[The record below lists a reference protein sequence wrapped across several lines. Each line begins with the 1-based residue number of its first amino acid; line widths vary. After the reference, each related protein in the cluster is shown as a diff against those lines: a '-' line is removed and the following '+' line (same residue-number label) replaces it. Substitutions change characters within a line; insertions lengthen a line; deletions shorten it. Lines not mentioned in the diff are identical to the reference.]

1 MGRARLTATG
11 ASVKI
16 LQTHLRQLTHTI
28 MVIQRKPGGN
38 PEVKTASMNN
48 KNLLIPN
55 NIFRKYMNIF
65 ERAIGWKK
73 CS

>member
-1 MGRARLTATG
+1 MHERIRHVLIDGYLNYLRLGRAALMGRARLTATG

-38 PEVKTASMNN
+38 PEVKNSE
-48 KNLLIPN
+48 
-55 NIFRKYMNIF
+55 Y
-65 ERAIGWKK
+65 EQ
-73 CS
+73 

>member
-16 LQTHLRQLTHTI
+16 LQTHFRQLTHTI

-38 PEVKTASMNN
+38 PEVKNSE
-48 KNLLIPN
+48 
-55 NIFRKYMNIF
+55 Y
-65 ERAIGWKK
+65 EQ
-73 CS
+73 

>member
-16 LQTHLRQLTHTI
+16 LQAHFRQLTHAI

-38 PEVKTASMNN
+38 PEVKNSE
-48 KNLLIPN
+48 
-55 NIFRKYMNIF
+55 Y
-65 ERAIGWKK
+65 EQ
-73 CS
+73 